1 VKSILMSVM
10 VLTLLGGLVGGGL
23 FAHFTD
29 TEESLGNTFT
39 AGTLDLEPNM
49 SVAEN
54 FDKIKPCCWFKWE
67 EHQLTNVGTLNGTL
81 TVHLSIADEGE
92 GDNPEPEVEA
102 EAANGQAGLA
112 ELLDVIVVYC
122 YPENVLHLVETAET
136 WQEAVAMLN
145 AANITDQ
152 IKAAGKL
159 SDVACTDIVLDG
171 DMAPGEGSLFQ
182 VLVHLEQDNR
192 AQGDFAVVDKLFKL
206 EQLPCE

>member
-1 VKSILMSVM
+1 MSVM

-39 AGTLDLEPNM
+39 AGTLDLTPDMDGQGE
-49 SVAEN
+49 S
-54 FDKIKPCCWFKWE
+54 FDAMKPSCWFKWE

-81 TVHLSIADEGE
+81 TVHLTITDEGE
-92 GDNPEPEVEA
+92 GEEPEPEQELEA
-102 EAANGQAGLA
+102 ELGEAGIA
-112 ELLDVIVVYC
+112 DILDIIIVYC
-122 YPENVLHLVETAET
+122 YPENVLHLVEEAQT
-136 WQEAVAMLN
+136 WEEAVAMLN

-159 SDVACTDIVLDG
+159 TEIECNDIVLDE
-171 DMAPGEGSLFQ
+171 DMAPGESSLFQ

-192 AQGDFAVVDKLFKL
+192 AQGDFVVVDKLFKL
-206 EQLPCE
+206 EQLPCD